1 MLESPIQRDIRTRLG
16 ELKLPFFRYQVGLFY
31 TERGTPVKIG
41 VEGVS
46 DLIGIIPYTVR
57 PEDVGR
63 TIGVFAALE
72 VKKPKGSKFMTG
84 QRPFLRTINRLG
96 GIGAVVRSPEDAAA
110 VAAGMWEC
118 ELVKKYTES

>member
-1 MLESPIQRDIRTRLG
+1 MLESPIQRDIRAKLG

-31 TERGTPVKIG
+31 SERGTPLKIG

-46 DLIGIIPYTVR
+46 DLIGIIPYTIR

-72 VKKPKGSKFMTG
+72 VKKPKGALRKAQG
-84 QRPFLRTINRLG
+84 PFLHMVNRMG
-96 GIGAVVRSPEDAAA
+96 GIAAVVRSPEDAAA
-110 VAAGMWEC
+110 VAVEMWNC
-118 ELVKKYTES
+118 ELVKKYTDK

>member
-1 MLESPIQRDIRTRLG
+1 MKEAQIQRNIRAKLG
-16 ELKLPFFRYQVGLFY
+16 ELRLPFFRYQVGTFIAPD
-31 TERGTPVKIG
+31 GSMVKVG

-46 DLIGIIPYTVR
+46 DLIGIIPYTIR

-72 VKKPKGSKFMTG
+72 VKKPKGSKFQSA

-96 GIGAVVRSPEDAAA
+96 GIGAVVRSPEDAEA
-110 VAAGMWEC
+110 VATGMWEC
-118 ELVKKYTES
+118 ELVKKYTE

>member
-1 MLESPIQRDIRTRLG
+1 MLESPIQRDIRAKLG

-31 TERGTPVKIG
+31 SERGTPVKIG

-46 DLIGIIPYTVR
+46 DLIGIIPYTIR

-72 VKKPKGSKFMTG
+72 VKKPKGALRKAQG
-84 QRPFLRTINRLG
+84 PFLHMVNRMG
-96 GIGAVVRSPEDAAA
+96 GIAAVVRSPEDAAA
-110 VAAGMWEC
+110 VAAEMWNC
-118 ELVKKYTES
+118 ELVKKYTDK